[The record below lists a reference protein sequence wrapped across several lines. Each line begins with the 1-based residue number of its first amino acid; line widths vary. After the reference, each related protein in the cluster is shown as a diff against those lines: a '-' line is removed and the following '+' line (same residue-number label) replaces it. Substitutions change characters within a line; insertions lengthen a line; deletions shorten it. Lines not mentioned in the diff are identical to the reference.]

1 MKTVRRKRVTRL
13 ALFLAAVVVAG
24 VFAGAAFAGPRLD
37 RVLETKILK
46 VGTPGDYR
54 PFSMLNRET
63 GKYEGHDIELAEL
76 LASEMGVK
84 VEIVPTSWPKLMDD
98 YLAGEFDVAVGGI
111 TRSLARMTKGDFLPA
126 YAPNGKVAIIR
137 KADREK
143 FTSLAAMDVP
153 ETTVIVNPGGTNE
166 KYVKENFK
174 KAKVV
179 VHPNNAE
186 IPGMIAEGRGDVM
199 ISEVYEAVVYSRK
212 DERLYG
218 AFTDKPLTRLSFMGF
233 FIQRDDPDF
242 LRVMHYLWDNAKLR
256 GDLDGLFNKWL
267 R

>member
-1 MKTVRRKRVTRL
+1 
-13 ALFLAAVVVAG
+13 
-24 VFAGAAFAGPRLD
+24 
-37 RVLETKILK
+37 
-46 VGTPGDYR
+46 
-54 PFSMLNRET
+54 
-63 GKYEGHDIELAEL
+63 
-76 LASEMGVK
+76 
-84 VEIVPTSWPKLMDD
+84 
-98 YLAGEFDVAVGGI
+98 
-111 TRSLARMTKGDFLPA
+111 MTKGDFLPA